1 MDFASFLMNEMWI
14 SSAFFHTEVYLP
26 LEYAPVSTMWLFIII
41 HKCVRSRDV
50 YIYLSG
56 VICDYFTDLFIRVD
70 DLSMHLSTIPILHR
84 VLTIDATRE
93 QSIKMALGLAIGLG
107 VFVAYH
113 VITDELFIHS
123 SLFVVSV
130 AIIGWRTAKL
140 INIRTRNNSAVRR
153 RIWGMVRFGARL
165 FHFIHRRYVVCS
177 H

>member
-1 MDFASFLMNEMWI
+1 
-14 SSAFFHTEVYLP
+14 
-26 LEYAPVSTMWLFIII
+26 
-41 HKCVRSRDV
+41 
-50 YIYLSG
+50 
-56 VICDYFTDLFIRVD
+56 
-70 DLSMHLSTIPILHR
+70 MHLSTIPILHR